1 MSIAINKIIDVGL
14 TWRRAVRRRLF
25 RLELV
30 VELGEVSQDG
40 ETVGGVAAGL
50 AADKF
55 RFA

>member
-1 MSIAINKIIDVGL
+1 MSIAINKIIDVGF

-40 ETVGGVAAGL
+40 ETVGGVTASL

-55 RFA
+55 RFR